1 MLMTPDCESLC
12 VGSMGRRGGETEES
26 GEGRCL
32 GYRPVSLCVSDL
44 WEERGGETEE
54 SGEGRC
60 LGYRP
65 VSLCV
70 SDLWEEGG
78 ERQKSQERGDA

>member
-1 MLMTPDCESLC
+1 MLRIPACESLC
-12 VGSMGRRGGETEES
+12 VGSMGR
-26 GEGRCL
+26 
-32 GYRPVSLCVSDL
+32 
-44 WEERGGETEE
+44 RGGETEE

>member
-1 MLMTPDCESLC
+1 MLRIPACESLF

-44 WEERGGETEE
+44 WEEGGRDRGIRRGERLRIPACE
-54 SGEGRC
+54 
-60 LGYRP
+60 
-65 VSLCV
+65 SLCV
-70 SDLWEEGG
+70 GSMGRRG
-78 ERQKSQERGDA
+78 ERQRNQERGEA